1 MKRFT
6 DMLAGLARRY
16 PDLWK
21 NIDRIRAGRG
31 QDGIAD
37 WPEWCFIPDRLTSDF
52 IAASRKSGNRNVRP
66 EDAILLPA
74 LAAWRLSQAVFR
86 FDAAL
91 YERLTAAAGQD
102 VSETCTLELLHLP
115 LWCCYVETPG
125 AAWTGSPMD
134 GFFVHLTSTGEG
146 PELRLAPF
154 PFPPRQQISL
164 PLPIGDMSIREAIVA
179 SLQATAERNRQKL
192 DMQAAQASPQW
203 REYTA
208 MMQKM
213 LSLAIFLC
221 GNAATFEDP
230 AGKAVF
236 SGNPQPKRTKQGM
249 RMFPADRPR
258 LWLVGSGSQARGC

>member
-6 DMLAGLARRY
+6 EILAEIARRY

-31 QDGIAD
+31 SGALED
-37 WPEWCFIPDRLTSDF
+37 WPEWCFMPDHLTRDF
-52 IAASRKSGNRNVRP
+52 ITASRKSGNRNVRP
-66 EDAILLPA
+66 DDVTLLPA
-74 LAAWRLSQAVFR
+74 LAAWRVSQAVFR

-91 YERLTAAAGQD
+91 FDRLVEADAGGA
-102 VSETCTLELLHLP
+102 SCLALFRLP

-134 GFFVHLTSTGEG
+134 GFFAHLTTTDAG
-146 PELRLAPF
+146 PELRLAPCAF
-154 PFPPRQQISL
+154 PQKQHLSL
-164 PLPIGDMSIREAIVA
+164 PLPVGDMSVDEATLA
-179 SLQATAERNRQKL
+179 SLRATAARTRQDL
-192 DMQAAQASPQW
+192 NLEAARASPQW

-208 MMQKM
+208 MMRKM
-213 LSLAIFLC
+213 LSLVLFLC
-221 GNAATFEDP
+221 GDAAVFRDA

-236 SGNPQPKRTKQGM
+236 TGNPQPKRTKQGM

-258 LWLVGSGSQARGC
+258 LWLVGESARRDS